1 MSSPKLRL
9 LLDESITDPLAK
21 GILRLSRSAVYVRTN
36 PLLKGKKD
44 AEIAEEA
51 NRCRRI
57 IVAIDSDYKGIAVQE
72 GVIKLNSDRT
82 DEGCLIQIFRACWS
96 SGHRGEAKKRRT
108 YLTNDGIRI
117 TNGKEIKH
125 PWEKHPCAHRGLNR

>member
-1 MSSPKLRL
+1 
-9 LLDESITDPLAK
+9 
-21 GILRLSRSAVYVRTN
+21 VRTN

-51 NRCRRI
+51 NRGRRI
-57 IVAIDSDYKGIAVQE
+57 IVAIDSDYKGIAVHE

-82 DEGCLIQIFRACWS
+82 DENCLIQIFRAFWS

-117 TNGKEIKH
+117 TNGLEVKH
-125 PWEKHPCAHRGLNR
+125 SWKKHPCAHRGLNR